1 MSANDH
7 VSTSAKT
14 KAGKQPGQHLGW
26 ALVLISVAQLM
37 VVLDGT
43 ITNIALPFIGHDLGI
58 DNANLQWIV
67 TGYALAFGG
76 FLLLGGRLGDLYGRR
91 KVFMAG
97 VALFAIASGLG
108 GFAQNEA
115 MLLASRGL
123 QGLAAA
129 MASPTALALITTT
142 FPAGPS
148 AIAPCRYTR

>member
-1 MSANDH
+1 M
-7 VSTSAKT
+7 
-14 KAGKQPGQHLGW
+14 
-26 ALVLISVAQLM
+26 
-37 VVLDGT
+37 
-43 ITNIALPFIGHDLGI
+43 
-58 DNANLQWIV
+58 
-67 TGYALAFGG
+67 
-76 FLLLGGRLGDLYGRR
+76 LLGGRLGDLYGRR

-129 MASPTALALITTT
+129 MASPTALALTHHI
-142 FPAGPS
+142 PAGPS